1 MLMTSYSSYS
11 LDNIVDKFGIQNRR
25 TRLFDS
31 IDDIEV
37 SEWLEN
43 SLKIAEELPI
53 KSEKARSELI
63 VVPILIELRNI
74 NDKFFTIYSG
84 DSLNVDE
91 SKGLKGEC
99 DFILAKDTGSFN
111 INVPIIQV
119 VEAKKNDIEIGVPQC
134 AAQMIG
140 ANLYNKQKGLELDK
154 IYGCVTTGDDWQ
166 FMKLEHNEIQIDT
179 KKYYLGNVSELLGA
193 FQQIIDYFKQQLL

>member
-1 MLMTSYSSYS
+1 MTSYSNFTFEQISELFAIS
-11 LDNIVDKFGIQNRR
+11 NKRK
-25 TRLFDS
+25 RLFEKVKPKAIS
-31 IDDIEV
+31 P
-37 SEWLEN
+37 WLEN
-43 SLKIAEELPI
+43 ALKIAEELPI

-63 VVPILIELRNI
+63 VMPILIELRNQ

-111 INVPIIQV
+111 INTPIIQV

-140 ANLYNKQKGLELDK
+140 ANLHNQKKGIYLPQ

-166 FMKLEHNEIQIDT
+166 FMKLVDKEVLIDT
-179 KKYYLGNVSELLGA
+179 KKFYLGNLPELIGV
-193 FQQIIDYFKQQLL
+193 FQEIIDYYKKELA